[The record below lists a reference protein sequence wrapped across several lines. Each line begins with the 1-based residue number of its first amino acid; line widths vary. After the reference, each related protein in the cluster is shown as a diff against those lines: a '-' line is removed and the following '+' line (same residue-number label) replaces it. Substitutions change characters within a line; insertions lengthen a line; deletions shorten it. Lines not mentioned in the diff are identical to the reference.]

1 MAELLKDR
9 YEPLETLGIG
19 GTGRVV
25 KAVDHQ
31 HSRLVALKIRTI
43 RNTDTQEAL
52 LAETRMLLAVAAHPA
67 LPLVRDDFF
76 DGDDYVVA
84 MDWVDGIDLAT
95 LLRDRGRPGLAA
107 VECPRLPGGSGRGAD
122 ASSRPRPAGDPRR
135 CQAGKPN
142 PDQGRARSSS
152 STSGCRRCPTVC
164 PAEPTPRTSR
174 APELAG
180 GGAPSHVSDVYGLA
194 ATALALLTG
203 SPPAAGSREWDGID
217 ATQAEQLEDVI
228 RRGLATDPARRPA
241 TPAELVERLREAGGR
256 PCRPACS
263 RSASPTSR
271 APPRCGT
278 TTRPAMAEALVRHDE
293 LIAEHVESNGGQLI
307 ESMGEGDSTVSVF
320 HSAPQAIEA
329 ALAANRALAAES
341 WPHDLAIVVR
351 FGLHTGEAERRGHRL
366 LRPHAQPRRARARAG
381 RRRPDL
387 PLLGDREPRRLPPSR
402 GLRSGRP
409 RAAPAQGLRDAG
421 ADLGAPGAWRRRAP
435 ARRRLPVPRAAG
447 VRG

>member
-107 VECPRLPGGSGRGAD
+107 WSVLAYLAEAAEALMHLHGHDPPLIHGDVKPANLILTKGGKVKLVDFGM
-122 ASSRPRPAGDPRR
+122 SSM
-135 CQAGKPN
+135 PN
-142 PDQGRARSSS
+142 GVPGRANSSDF
-152 STSGCRRCPTVC
+152 T
-164 PAEPTPRTSR
+164 

-180 GGAPSHVSDVYGLA
+180 GGAPSIVSDVYGLA

-203 SPPAAGSREWDGID
+203 SPPAGGSREWDGID
-217 ATQAEQLEDVI
+217 ATQAEELEDVI

-241 TPAELVERLREAGGR
+241 TPAELVERLRGGWG
-256 PCRPACS
+256 ATL
-263 RSASPTSR
+263 PTGLLTFCFSDIEGST
-271 APPRCGT
+271 AMWDNDPTG
-278 TTRPAMAEALVRHDE
+278 MAEALVRHDE
-293 LIAEHVESNGGQLI
+293 LIAEHVESSGGHLI

-351 FGLHTGEAERRGHRL
+351 FGLHTGEAERRGTDYFGPTL
-366 LRPHAQPRRARARAG
+366 NLAARVRGQADGNQIFLSSATEN
-381 RRRPDL
+381 L
-387 PLLGDREPRRLPPSR
+387 VASRLPG

-409 RAAPAQGLRDAG
+409 RAAPPQGLRDAG
-421 ADLGAPGAWRRRAP
+421 ADLGAPGAWCRRAP
-435 ARRRLPVPRAAG
+435 ARRRLPLPRAAG
-447 VRG
+447 V